1 MGSAHKSSPPWILA
15 MRGQLHRR
23 KAPSMEVAFDSI
35 VTMQSSQMM
44 EGVADVAEEMMRM
57 RRPKR
62 IRSAI
67 VLSIFVILNNVVII
81 CAAFFVVQKYLQIE
95 SEPFEPNLHVRGS
108 LEPEALD
115 VTTDQ
120 EPQTVRFVST
130 AGSSAVSVRAAT
142 SSSAVLVLGKS
153 GDSSDWR
160 IDNDPTDKLVFSA
173 TPKRRGVQS
182 DLLVMDGV
190 MKTSTISTHVD
201 IENNTAF
208 GAPLLLSSAV
218 MPSDECSANQSFCGA
233 GYCDASAGHCT
244 PGVSAADILLAPS
257 SSGSVRFNAPVE
269 PVKGDLT
276 LKIEDRL
283 VVRKQRGALAPEAS
297 QLLLENTKLAI
308 LNPAAVSCV
317 DLCLSGHC
325 PHGVADQAACPG
337 HNTLRTLSAT
347 EASSDR
353 YGRDGSLSLSDV
365 MYLHPDH
372 AANEPA
378 VSFSGDVDAGAHQI
392 IGGSLNL
399 IGRTNI
405 TLQVIGA
412 GGELVMHSP
421 LRASGPIYPRDAVYS
436 IDGDPTSGNPLPLLE
451 VDGTL
456 MVENLQLE
464 LLELNR
470 PDGNPEPAM
479 RCDAAT
485 TGRHGSLRLSQSAAG
500 QKYHLYLCRK
510 TGWFEITVE

>member
-1 MGSAHKSSPPWILA
+1 
-15 MRGQLHRR
+15 
-23 KAPSMEVAFDSI
+23 MEDAFDSI
-35 VTMQSSQMM
+35 ATMQASQMM
-44 EGVADVAEEMMRM
+44 EGVADVAEEMMTM
-57 RRPKR
+57 QRPKR

-67 VLSIFVILNNVVII
+67 VWSILVILNNVVII
-81 CAAFFVVQKYLQIE
+81 CAAFVMVQNYMQIE
-95 SEPFEPNLHVRGS
+95 SEAFEPNLHVRGS

-120 EPQTVRFVST
+120 EPQTVHFVST
-130 AGSSAVSVRAAT
+130 GGPSAASVRAAT
-142 SSSAVLVLGKS
+142 SSSAALVLGKS

-160 IDNDPTDKLVFSA
+160 IDNDPTDKLVISA
-173 TPKRRGVQS
+173 TPKRQSVQS

-190 MKTSTISTHVD
+190 TKTSTLSTHVD
-201 IENNTAF
+201 IENYTAF

-218 MPSDECSANQSFCGA
+218 MSSDECSANRSFCGA
-233 GYCDASAGHCT
+233 GYCDTSAGHCT

-257 SSGSVRFNAPVE
+257 SSGSVRFNAAVE

-276 LKIEDRL
+276 LKIEERL
-283 VVRKQRGALAPEAS
+283 VVRKQRGALAHEAS

-308 LNPAAVSCV
+308 LNPAGTSCV
-317 DLCLSGHC
+317 DLCLSGNC
-325 PHGVADQAACPG
+325 PQGVADQAACPG
-337 HNTLRTLSAT
+337 HNTLHTLSAI
-347 EASSDR
+347 EASADR

-378 VSFSGDVDAGAHQI
+378 LSFSGDVDAGAHQI

-421 LRASGPIYPRDAVYS
+421 LSASGPIYPRDSVYP
-436 IDGDPTSGNPLPLLE
+436 IDGDPSSGDPQPLLE

-456 MVENLQLE
+456 MLENVQLE
-464 LLELNR
+464 LLEQNR
-470 PDGNPEPAM
+470 PDGGYPAM

-485 TGRHGSLRLSQSAAG
+485 TSQHGTLRLTMSHSA
-500 QKYHLYLCRK
+500 QKYHLFLCRK
-510 TGWFEITVE
+510 AGWFEIATD